1 MSGRAAAS
9 RQYNVQA
16 EKSQLG
22 SDRQLLFSWTGEQ
35 QCAGSARRAWHIRQQ
50 PAWMSHGITD
60 VLVGGG
66 LPLQRGSSM
75 TTDKHVDPAAAVPT
89 GDEEEDSNL
98 QDVPEGAVRFEL
110 EPADIEE
117 ALAAP
122 SMQVRSPCIIWLDT
136 IHILTLLH
144 QCGCVHLASIAAL
157 LRAPL
162 QSHVPFFRISM
173 TAASKSSKA

>member
-1 MSGRAAAS
+1 MFA
-9 RQYNVQA
+9 
-16 EKSQLG
+16 
-22 SDRQLLFSWTGEQ
+22 
-35 QCAGSARRAWHIRQQ
+35 
-50 PAWMSHGITD
+50 
-60 VLVGGG
+60 GGG
-66 LPLQRGSSM
+66 LPLQRGASM

-122 SMQVRSPCIIWLDT
+122 SMQVRSPNVTCLDT

-144 QCGCVHLASIAAL
+144 QHGCVHLASSAAL
-157 LRAPL
+157 LRASL
-162 QSHVPFFRISM
+162 QSQVPFSRISM
-173 TAASKSSKA
+173 TGATYLLNA

>member
-1 MSGRAAAS
+1 MCWMCQKGLALRAAARVDVVRS
-9 RQYNVQA
+9 LTCLQV
-16 EKSQLG
+16 
-22 SDRQLLFSWTGEQ
+22 
-35 QCAGSARRAWHIRQQ
+35 AGCLCS
-50 PAWMSHGITD
+50 
-60 VLVGGG
+60 GGA
-66 LPLQRGSSM
+66 SM

-122 SMQVRSPCIIWLDT
+122 SMQVRSPNVTCLDT

-144 QCGCVHLASIAAL
+144 QHGCVHLASSAAL
-157 LRAPL
+157 LRASL
-162 QSHVPFFRISM
+162 QSQVPFSRISM
-173 TAASKSSKA
+173 TGATYLLNA